1 MRRDQQVI
9 VAALRRRGGLLIL
22 LSLLVALGVIGM
34 HQLSDGHM
42 LVTTTAPANHHGHAE
57 LLSTAAH
64 HHPERDADQPTAAP
78 QLSLTTGWVLSAS
91 GDTCPDCNWHAMAE
105 ACLLALGLIT
115 ALTTARPST
124 SRLLPTV
131 PRPLTPQQPRAPY
144 HQVRGAM
151 SLSELRV
158 SEHAVDQTVV
168 VRLRLQ
174 RPVPLD
180 QPRLQ
185 LGLADRRDRGG
196 EHERTPHRRARQH
209 LQLTEV
215 ALPLPR

>member
-1 MRRDQQVI
+1 VI
-9 VAALRRRGGLLIL
+9 VAALRRRGALLIL

-34 HQLSDGHM
+34 HQLSDGGHM

-78 QLSLTTGWVLSAS
+78 QLTLTTGWVLSAS

-131 PRPLTPQQPRAPY
+131 PRPLTPSN
-144 HQVRGAM
+144 H
-151 SLSELRV
+151 
-158 SEHAVDQTVV
+158 
-168 VRLRLQ
+168 
-174 RPVPLD
+174 
-180 QPRLQ
+180 
-185 LGLADRRDRGG
+185 
-196 EHERTPHRRARQH
+196 
-209 LQLTEV
+209 
-215 ALPLPR
+215 ALPITRFVGRCH